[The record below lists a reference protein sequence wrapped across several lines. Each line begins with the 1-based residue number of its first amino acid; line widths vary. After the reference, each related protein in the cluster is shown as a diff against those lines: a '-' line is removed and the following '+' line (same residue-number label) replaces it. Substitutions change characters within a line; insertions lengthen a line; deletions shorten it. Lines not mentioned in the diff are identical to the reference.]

1 MITLKDC
8 MRAIS
13 AALEEEFGA
22 APITKDI
29 RKGFQRPATFLQP
42 VDISTAMEGVVRHDE
57 YRIEI
62 IRFSPEDDRGYI
74 DLLTYQER
82 LRQLLARPI
91 PVTGRFALFPEDVD
105 YEIVIGDYAL
115 VAAFN
120 VDNYQIDEDAASGTG
135 PAMLVLYENDECLV
149 PPGAEPEN

>member
-29 RKGFQRPATFLQP
+29 WEGFERPATFLQP

-57 YRIEI
+57 YRFEI
-62 IRFSPEDDRGYI
+62 IRFSQDDDKGYI
-74 DLLTYQER
+74 DLLSYQER
-82 LRQLLARPI
+82 LRQLLAKPI
-91 PVTGRFALFPEDVD
+91 RVTGSFALFPEDVD
-105 YEIVIGDYAL
+105 YEIIMSDYAL
-115 VAAFN
+115 VAAFDI
-120 VDNYQIDEDAASGTG
+120 DNYQVDEDAAGGTG

-149 PPGAEPEN
+149 PPGAEPDN